1 MNAIKRTTGPRDRTT
16 INMREGFDVRYWSS
30 ELGISAEQLRE
41 ITSRVGERVEDVRTA
56 LASGGHNAW
65 RA

>member
-1 MNAIKRTTGPRDRTT
+1 MTATKNVTGPRDRIN
-16 INMREGFDVRYWSS
+16 INMHEGFDVRYWSS

-41 ITSRVGERVEDVRTA
+41 ITARVGTRVEDVQKA

>member
-1 MNAIKRTTGPRDRTT
+1 MNDAKHVTGPRDRTT
-16 INMREGFDVRYWSS
+16 ITMHEGFDLRYWCS

-41 ITSRVGERVEDVRTA
+41 ITSRVGDKVEDVRKA
-56 LASGGHNAW
+56 LANSSHNAW